1 MAHIL
6 NIDPNT
12 VCRVTF
18 NEITKDAVKNAIKE
32 PRKIDMDLT
41 DAQQARRVLDRIVGY
56 KISPVLW
63 KKVQKGLSA
72 GRVQSVAVRLI
83 VEREEE
89 IENFKPEEYWNI
101 YAKLKDPKS
110 KKSFQAK
117 FYGKDN
123 KKIDIHSEDEVNKIV
138 NDVEKYASED
148 AIIAS
153 STSGLLIT
161 EIAKNAKHP
170 ERFIGAHP
178 YNPPHLIPLV
188 EITKGEKTKEENVQL
203 AYDLYKSIK
212 KEPVILQ
219 KEALGFI
226 CNRIQM
232 AVYREVSDLV
242 MRGVCSIEDADKA
255 VTYGPGIRWAIMG
268 PSLVFELGG
277 GQGHIDGLM
286 NHLNDSIKL
295 WLNDMADWKE
305 FPEQFP
311 EIAREGVE
319 ESLKNRPKEIGNTD
333 ESLAEYRDKMLIEIL
348 KLHNKL

>member
-1 MAHIL
+1 MNGHKVHVYDVKDDALKLAKSRIHDSLENLASNKVL
-6 NIDPNT
+6 NPNKIEKIES
-12 VCRVTF
+12 R
-18 NEITKDAVKNAIKE
+18 ISYTKSIENAVKNTKFI
-32 PRKIDMDLT
+32 
-41 DAQQARRVLDRIVGY
+41 
-56 KISPVLW
+56 
-63 KKVQKGLSA
+63 
-72 GRVQSVAVRLI
+72 
-83 VEREEE
+83 
-89 IENFKPEEYWNI
+89 IESGPEKY
-101 YAKLKDPKS
+101 
-110 KKSFQAK
+110 
-117 FYGKDN
+117 
-123 KKIDIHSEDEVNKIV
+123 EVKWSIV

-188 EITKGEKTKEENVQL
+188 EITKGEKTKDENVQL

>member
-1 MAHIL
+1 MKL
-6 NIDPNT
+6 NDIRDVAVIGSGVIGYSWALSFAMNSHKVRVYDVKDDALKLAKSRIHDSLENLVSNKVLNPNKIEKIESRISYT
-12 VCRVTF
+12 TSIE
-18 NEITKDAVKNAIKE
+18 NAVKNTKF
-32 PRKIDMDLT
+32 
-41 DAQQARRVLDRIVGY
+41 
-56 KISPVLW
+56 
-63 KKVQKGLSA
+63 
-72 GRVQSVAVRLI
+72 I
-83 VEREEE
+83 VESG
-89 IENFKPEEYWNI
+89 PEKY
-101 YAKLKDPKS
+101 
-110 KKSFQAK
+110 
-117 FYGKDN
+117 
-123 KKIDIHSEDEVNKIV
+123 EVKWSIV

-188 EITKGEKTKEENVQL
+188 EITKGEKTKDENVQL

>member
-1 MAHIL
+1 MKL
-6 NIDPNT
+6 NDIRDVAVIGSGVIGYSWALSFAMNGHKVHVYDVKDDALKLAKSRIHDSLENLASNKVLNPNKIEKIENRISYT
-12 VCRVTF
+12 TSIE
-18 NEITKDAVKNAIKE
+18 NAVKNTKF
-32 PRKIDMDLT
+32 
-41 DAQQARRVLDRIVGY
+41 
-56 KISPVLW
+56 
-63 KKVQKGLSA
+63 
-72 GRVQSVAVRLI
+72 I
-83 VEREEE
+83 VESG
-89 IENFKPEEYWNI
+89 PEKY
-101 YAKLKDPKS
+101 
-110 KKSFQAK
+110 
-117 FYGKDN
+117 
-123 KKIDIHSEDEVNKIV
+123 EVKWSIV